1 MTNRHQLLVDS
12 FEKKLRKLLQLYAQE
27 KDTNRKLEAELQQ
40 KREEVMQAHKTIL
53 ELRSDYEDLKM
64 AQILSG
70 NTADRE
76 AAHRRISHLVREIDK
91 CIDLLNQ

>member
-27 KDTNRKLEAELQQ
+27 KDKNHKLEEELEQ
-40 KREEVMQAHKTIL
+40 KKEEVMQAHKIIL
-53 ELRSDYEDLKM
+53 DLRSDYEDIKM
-64 AQILSG
+64 VQILSG
-70 NTADRE
+70 SSADRE

>member
-12 FEKKLRKLLQLYAQE
+12 FEKKLRSLLQLYAQE
-27 KDTNRKLEAELQQ
+27 KEKNRKIENELQQ

-64 AQILSG
+64 VQILSG
-70 NTADRE
+70 SSADRE

>member
-12 FEKKLRKLLQLYAQE
+12 FEKKLRRLLQLYAQE
-27 KDTNRKLEAELQQ
+27 KDKNHKLEDELQQ
-40 KREEVMQAHKTIL
+40 KKEEVMQAHKIIL
-53 ELRSDYEDLKM
+53 DLRSDYEDIKM
-64 AQILSG
+64 VQILSG
-70 NTADRE
+70 NSADRE

>member
-1 MTNRHQLLVDS
+1 MTNRHQLLVES
-12 FEKKLRKLLQLYAQE
+12 FQKKLLKLLQLYAQE
-27 KDTNRKLEAELQQ
+27 KDKNRQLEAELQQ

-70 NTADRE
+70 NMADRE
-76 AAHRRISHLVREIDK
+76 TAHRRISHLVREIDK

>member
-27 KDTNRKLEAELQQ
+27 KDKNHKLEEELEQ
-40 KREEVMQAHKTIL
+40 KKEEVMQAHKIIL
-53 ELRSDYEDLKM
+53 DLRSDYEDIKM
-64 AQILSG
+64 VQILSG
-70 NTADRE
+70 NSADRE

>member
-27 KDTNRKLEAELQQ
+27 KDKNRKLEAELQQ

-76 AAHRRISHLVREIDK
+76 VAHRRISHLVREIDK

>member
-27 KDTNRKLEAELQQ
+27 KDKNRKLEVEVQQ

-64 AQILSG
+64 VQILSG